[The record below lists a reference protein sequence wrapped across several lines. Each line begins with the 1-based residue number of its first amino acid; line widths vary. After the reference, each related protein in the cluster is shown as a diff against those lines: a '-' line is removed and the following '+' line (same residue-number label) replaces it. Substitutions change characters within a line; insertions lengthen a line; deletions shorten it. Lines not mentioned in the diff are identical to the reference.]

1 VKQAHG
7 VLVASL
13 PAPDEAEVCDHLPLE
28 LLVSQL
34 PEEIERLLE
43 VLNRHWDAAVG
54 MNEREGEVVER
65 QRLGAPVAQVAH
77 DRKRGAMLHDSSFV
91 IPVTPKLRAELVES
105 MRPAAAVVYS
115 RLRLPLM
122 TFQEAPG
129 PPRSAARVPRD
140 TSPQAELA
148 EPGLSS
154 AGGSLDRGGA
164 CSKRTL
170 HSVAS
175 LEPEPAG
182 QNASDEQ
189 ERDGGKQQDAESE
202 SRQEPGQQ
210 EPDPRECKDAAA
222 ELLAIG

>member
-1 VKQAHG
+1 MEQALG
-7 VLVASL
+7 IFVATL
-13 PAPDEAEVCDHLPLE
+13 AAADEAEVCDHLTLE

-34 PEEIERLLE
+34 PKEIERLLE
-43 VLNRHWDAAVG
+43 VLNGHWDASVG

-77 DRKRGAMLHDSSFV
+77 DRKRGAMLHDSPFV
-91 IPVTPKLRAELVES
+91 IPVTSKLRAERVES
-105 MRPAAAVVYS
+105 MRPVAAVVYS
-115 RLRLPLM
+115 RLRLPL
-122 TFQEAPG
+122 TFQEAMD
-129 PPRSAARVPRD
+129 PPRSAARVPLQ

-154 AGGSLDRGGA
+154 AGGSFDRGGA
-164 CSKRTL
+164 RSKRTF

-202 SRQEPGQQ
+202 SRQEPG
-210 EPDPRECKDAAA
+210 
-222 ELLAIG
+222 